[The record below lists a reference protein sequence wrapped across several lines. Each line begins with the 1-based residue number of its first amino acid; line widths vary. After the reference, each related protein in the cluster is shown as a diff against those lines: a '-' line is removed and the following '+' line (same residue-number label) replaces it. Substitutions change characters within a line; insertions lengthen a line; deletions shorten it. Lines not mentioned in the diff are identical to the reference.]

1 MATRQLN
8 RSLLVLAVLTLS
20 PACFSSGAELPLAQ
34 PNIVYILCD
43 DLGYG
48 DVHCLNPDRGK
59 IATPHIDGL
68 AREGMTFT
76 DCHASASVCSPSR
89 YSILTGR
96 YAWRSQL
103 QESASPGDAP
113 PLIAPGRL
121 TVAELLKEHGYAT
134 AAIGKWHLGLT
145 TGANRYRDLISDGPL
160 NHGFDYFYGISA
172 SADLPP
178 FAYIENDHFVSEPTV
193 TKEWNTKAWGASGP
207 ATKDFDWVDLVPN
220 LTRRAVDYIEAHSN
234 ERQPFFLYLA
244 LTSPHTPL
252 VPTRQWQGKSGLG
265 DYGDFV
271 METDWAVGKVL
282 AA

>member
-48 DVHCLNPDRGK
+48 DVHCLNPGSRQ
-59 IATPHIDGL
+59 
-68 AREGMTFT
+68 
-76 DCHASASVCSPSR
+76 DCHAAHRRPGSR
-89 YSILTGR
+89 GDDVYRLPRLGLRVLAVALQYSHRPICLAISIAGIGTPR
-96 YAWRSQL
+96 RCA
-103 QESASPGDAP
+103 

-178 FAYIENDHFVSEPTV
+178 FAYIENDRFVSEPTV
-193 TKEWNTKAWGASGP
+193 TKEWNTKAWAR
-207 ATKDFDWVDLVPN
+207 VDL
-220 LTRRAVDYIEAHSN
+220 LRRISIGSTLF
-234 ERQPFFLYLA
+234 RILRGGRSIILR
-244 LTSPHTPL
+244 
-252 VPTRQWQGKSGLG
+252 PTRMSGSHS
-265 DYGDFV
+265 FC
-271 METDWAVGKVL
+271 TWR
-282 AA
+282 